1 MTMQEYAL
9 AGRVVLPESVIENGL
24 VAFSDGKITYVGTC
38 DAYTGNASVEQVG
51 TKLITPGFVDI
62 HCHDAMNILGSDDP
76 ETVADYYL
84 KHGTTS
90 MLITL
95 YRDLWPNEVHKATE
109 RVRAAMQSCKN
120 IMGIHFEGPYMN
132 PRYGCTVGDAEPVV
146 PMRADYMPFVDS
158 GLVKQWTFAPE
169 MPGTDEFLADI
180 CAAGIIPAIGHS
192 EASPEDVQRVCRH
205 GVRIVTHIMDATGT
219 SVTPSRY
226 EGTREVSFDDAV
238 LLENNLFY
246 EVILDKNGIHV
257 RHDLVRLILKTV
269 GVDRVVGITDACR
282 VQPGSIDDE
291 VNLFD
296 GNRVDGSVMAM
307 DNVARNFRNLGL
319 SLPEVFKIVSLNPA
333 TALRIEH
340 QIGSLAVGKNAD
352 ILVMDNDFHIER
364 VYKA

>member
-132 PRYGCTVGDAEPVV
+132 PRYGCTVGNAEPVV
-146 PMRADYMPFVDS
+146 PTRADYMPFVES
-158 GLVKQWTFAPE
+158 GLVKQWTFVRPE
-169 MPGTDEFLADI
+169 SFRLSA
-180 CAAGIIPAIGHS
+180 IPKHRRRMCSAF
-192 EASPEDVQRVCRH
+192 A
-205 GVRIVTHIMDATGT
+205 ATGCALLRT
-219 SVTPSRY
+219 LWMQREPLLRRHAMREHVKYRLMMLFCWKTTCF
-226 EGTREVSFDDAV
+226 TR
-238 LLENNLFY
+238 LF
-246 EVILDKNGIHV
+246 
-257 RHDLVRLILKTV
+257 
-269 GVDRVVGITDACR
+269 
-282 VQPGSIDDE
+282 
-291 VNLFD
+291 
-296 GNRVDGSVMAM
+296 
-307 DNVARNFRNLGL
+307 
-319 SLPEVFKIVSLNPA
+319 
-333 TALRIEH
+333 
-340 QIGSLAVGKNAD
+340 
-352 ILVMDNDFHIER
+352 
-364 VYKA
+364 